1 MNKTERILY
10 ASNVTH
16 SSHIHQLL
24 KNFKAKK
31 YVMLPWVP
39 NACAIAIARLFSH
52 RLSQVLA
59 SRFIDRV
66 THPEFKKIN
75 LGIVQ
80 FYAPLKIFL
89 FNKSLTQKETSL
101 VNSVY
106 KLRLATKAINKD
118 LVIITRDIYSNTLRF
133 SKALKLIEMREH
145 HPDIYFRN
153 SSIYPDF
160 PIDTHRDEA
169 YLQNYRSDFEF
180 IKKNSSA
187 LITYSEMTKSTFV
200 SMGYSEKNIFIFPLK
215 ILNHGK
221 QKFEV
226 KKKEQCVYVG
236 RDSLTKGLDYAVA
249 LTEKR
254 GLKLLVVGHYS
265 AEVIDWLSNFRHVQ
279 FIGYLN
285 RKSLKNLMLE
295 SKYLLA
301 PSVES
306 FGLVVIEGLESGC
319 LIISSVFNGAAQT
332 NRNNPNVFCSNSLE
346 IEKMLDQLDLAR
358 NSKYDYEYYSF
369 NSEFSTSFYNFVKT
383 LGN

>member
-1 MNKTERILY
+1 MNKIERILY

-16 SSHIHQLL
+16 SSHINQLL
-24 KNFKAKK
+24 KNFKGKK
-31 YVMLPWVP
+31 YVMLPWAP
-39 NACAIAIARLFSH
+39 KACAISIARLFSQ

-59 SRFIDRV
+59 SRSEDRV

-106 KLRLATKAINKD
+106 KLRVATKAINKD
-118 LVIITRDIYSNTLRF
+118 LVIITRDIYSNTFRF
-133 SKALKLIEMREH
+133 SKALKLIEMREY
-145 HPDIYFRN
+145 HPDIYFRK

-160 PIDTHRDEA
+160 PIDTQRDEA
-169 YLQNYRSDFEF
+169 YLENYRSDFEF

-187 LITYSEMTKSTFV
+187 LITYSEMAKSTFV

-215 ILNHGK
+215 ILNHGRH
-221 QKFEV
+221 KFEV
-226 KKKEQCVYVG
+226 KKKEQCVFVG
-236 RDSLTKGLDYAVA
+236 RHSLAKGLDYAVA

-285 RKSLKNLMLE
+285 RKSLKNLMLD

-306 FGLVVIEGLESGC
+306 FGLVVIEGLEFGC
-319 LIISSVFNGAAQT
+319 QIISSVFNGAAQT
-332 NRNNPNVFCSNSLE
+332 NSNNPNVFCSNSLE
-346 IEKMLDQLDLAR
+346 IEKMLDQLDLAM

-369 NSEFSTSFYNFVKT
+369 KPDFSTSFYNFVKT

>member
-1 MNKTERILY
+1 MNKIERILY
-10 ASNVTH
+10 ASNVAH
-16 SSHIHQLL
+16 SSHINQLL
-24 KNFKAKK
+24 KNFKGKK

-39 NACAIAIARLFSH
+39 KACAISIARLFSQ

-59 SRFIDRV
+59 SRSEDRV

-75 LGIVQ
+75 LGVVQ

-106 KLRLATKAINKD
+106 KLRVATKAINKD
-118 LVIITRDIYSNTLRF
+118 LVIITRDIYSNTFRF
-133 SKALKLIEMREH
+133 SKALKLIEMRES
-145 HPDIYFRN
+145 HPDIYFRK

-160 PIDTHRDEA
+160 PIDTQRDEA
-169 YLQNYRSDFEF
+169 YLENYRSDFEF

-187 LITYSEMTKSTFV
+187 LITYSEMAKSTFV

-221 QKFEV
+221 HKFEV
-226 KKKEQCVYVG
+226 KKKEQCVFVG
-236 RDSLTKGLDYAVA
+236 RHSLAKGLDYAVA

-285 RKSLKNLMLE
+285 RKSLKNLMLD

-306 FGLVVIEGLESGC
+306 FGLVVIEGLEFGC
-319 LIISSVFNGAAQT
+319 QIISSVFNGAAQT
-332 NRNNPNVFCSNSLE
+332 NSNNPNVFCSNSLE
-346 IEKMLDQLDLAR
+346 IEKMLDQLDLAM
-358 NSKYDYEYYSF
+358 NSKYDYEYHSF
-369 NSEFSTSFYNFVKT
+369 KPDFSTSFENFVKT